1 MSEIL
6 LVGTTNTITENI
18 RLFLAREHSVTV
30 MESTLNIKEYLQL
43 HSVDLIVADIIVP
56 NVSDLEVIR
65 FIRKNNILNGLILFC
80 EIDAGDNIL
89 YAEVTEK
96 KVVVREICFDELPPK
111 LEDFVWRRSA
121 FIQSEF
127 AHCVGF

>member
-6 LVGTTNTITENI
+6 LVGTTNALTENI
-18 RLFLAREHSVTV
+18 RLLLEREHSVTV
-30 MESTLNIKEYLQL
+30 IESTLKIKEYLQY
-43 HSVDLIVADIIVP
+43 HHVDLIVADVIVP
-56 NVSDLEVIR
+56 SVSDLEVIR

-80 EIDAGDNIL
+80 EIECGDNIL

-96 KVVVREICFDELPPK
+96 KVVLREICFHELPSE
-111 LEDFVWRRSA
+111 LGSFLSRRSV